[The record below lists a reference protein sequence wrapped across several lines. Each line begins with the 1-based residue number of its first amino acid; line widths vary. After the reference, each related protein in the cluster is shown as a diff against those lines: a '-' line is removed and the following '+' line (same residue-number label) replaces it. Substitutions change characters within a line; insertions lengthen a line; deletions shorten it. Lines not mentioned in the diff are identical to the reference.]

1 LVIGGHI
8 KKNEEKKARHQQ
20 KREREGRPEHLF
32 FQLLGQY
39 FLFKK
44 EKEFPTV
51 IERKEKCS
59 YWTSRDDI
67 SWIQ

>member
-51 IERKEKCS
+51 KKRKVFILDVKRFPLS
-59 YWTSRDDI
+59 
-67 SWIQ
+67 